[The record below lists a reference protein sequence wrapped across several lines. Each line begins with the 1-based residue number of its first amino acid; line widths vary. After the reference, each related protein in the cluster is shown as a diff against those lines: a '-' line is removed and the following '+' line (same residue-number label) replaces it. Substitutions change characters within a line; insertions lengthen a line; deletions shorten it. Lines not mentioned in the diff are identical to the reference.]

1 MTSSDGLLASLSDS
15 HPNPLFSE
23 DNSAIFS
30 SDTPDLETSLSN
42 DNGELAVKDCS
53 LISPQSRRARKR
65 TAECD
70 AGTLD
75 NPGNPTVEL
84 PTTNSILD
92 FSQEALKKKWCSETT
107 SLVFGNIPVCATVAL
122 ENPITK
128 FFENVEGYLSKYI
141 FYAIEINLLPV
152 KIMD

>member
-1 MTSSDGLLASLSDS
+1 MTSSDGLLASLPDS
-15 HPNPLFSE
+15 NPNPFLSEENSNLFPP
-23 DNSAIFS
+23 
-30 SDTPDLETSLSN
+30 DTPDLEASLSN

-53 LISPQSRRARKR
+53 QVSPQSRRARKR

-75 NPGNPTVEL
+75 NAGNPSVEL

-107 SLVFGNIPVCATVAL
+107 SLVFGNIPVCAVVAL

-128 FFENVEGYLSKYI
+128 FFENVESYLSKYI
-141 FYAIEINLLPV
+141 SMLFKSIHF
-152 KIMD
+152 